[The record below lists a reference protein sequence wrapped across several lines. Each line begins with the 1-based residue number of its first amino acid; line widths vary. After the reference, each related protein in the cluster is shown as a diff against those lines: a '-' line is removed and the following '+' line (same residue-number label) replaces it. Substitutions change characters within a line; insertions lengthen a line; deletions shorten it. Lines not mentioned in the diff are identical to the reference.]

1 MSSCLGKANDKDQK
15 YTKKKNQV
23 VGGDVIFY
31 VAHIYY
37 DVKKKFFFQKV
48 SLFKI
53 PRNGGI
59 TF

>member
-1 MSSCLGKANDKDQK
+1 MSSCVGKANDKDQK

-37 DVKKKFFFQKV
+37 DVKKKFFF
-48 SLFKI
+48 
-53 PRNGGI
+53 
-59 TF
+59 